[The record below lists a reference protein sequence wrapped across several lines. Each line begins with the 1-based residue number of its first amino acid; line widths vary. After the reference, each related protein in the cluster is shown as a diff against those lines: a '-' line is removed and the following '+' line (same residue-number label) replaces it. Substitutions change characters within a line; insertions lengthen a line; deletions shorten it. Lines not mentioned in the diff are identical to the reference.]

1 MKSATT
7 GTSQQGTQNRRQDM
21 HKSKS
26 TLYGWLVTLD
36 SRSKSSGS
44 NSSSRFHFGACL
56 MSCAVALCLC
66 QRFQL
71 SKGEV
76 ALPPHRPRTIPI
88 KYFHAYVALIKT
100 TRSQAE
106 RLLCS
111 GILRR
116 VGAQIIP
123 FHFIVELY
131 FAFQTLF
138 KSPQYWKY

>member
-1 MKSATT
+1 MKSASHDDDGDDGDFPAEHAKQTPGHAQIKEHALWLT
-7 GTSQQGTQNRRQDM
+7 GHTGQQQQQQQEQEQWQQFEQQVPFWCVSNELCCCPLLMPAISVIQRGSGT
-21 HKSKS
+21 
-26 TLYGWLVTLD
+26 
-36 SRSKSSGS
+36 
-44 NSSSRFHFGACL
+44 
-56 MSCAVALCLC
+56 
-66 QRFQL
+66 
-71 SKGEV
+71 
-76 ALPPHRPRTIPI
+76 PPI

-123 FHFIVELY
+123 FHFSVELY

-138 KSPQYWKY
+138 KSP

>member
-1 MKSATT
+1 MKSASNDDGDGDGDGVAAEHAKQTPGHAQIKEHALWLT
-7 GTSQQGTQNRRQDM
+7 GHTGQQEQEQ
-21 HKSKS
+21 
-26 TLYGWLVTLD
+26 WQQFEQQVPFWCV
-36 SRSKSSGS
+36 S
-44 NSSSRFHFGACL
+44 NE
-56 MSCAVALCLC
+56 LCCCPLPMPAISVI
-66 QRFQL
+66 Q
-71 SKGEV
+71 KGVGV

-123 FHFIVELY
+123 FH
-131 FAFQTLF
+131 
-138 KSPQYWKY
+138 